1 MTKYDNCRLTSYSA
15 GDYVIRHGELGD
27 DIFVLL
33 VGKAEALKHDQTGQP
48 YVIASIKPGQAF
60 GEIAFIMEEPRD
72 ISVRALT
79 DIEVEIINPRIFAE
93 LYDLD
98 IGRHIRPIIQAFSE
112 RLRNSYSRI
121 SEIEFQ
127 EKIRAL
133 KSPESCLHVDV
144 TIIPETEHSRKAMN
158 GLKEQKIEKMP
169 FYIGRHSFR
178 RSDMLFHANELFL
191 FDQIPYSVSRSHC
204 AIVSVMNE
212 IYFVDRGSTL
222 GSIVNNVRIGGAPN
236 TPKKIL
242 LKAGKNDVFLGGP
255 DKSAYA
261 FTILIKPK

>member
-1 MTKYDNCRLTSYSA
+1 MTKYDNCRLTRYAA
-15 GDYVIRHGELGD
+15 GDYVIRRGDLGD

-33 VGKAEALKHDQTGQP
+33 KGEAEALKHDQAGQS
-48 YVIASIKPGQAF
+48 YVIASLKPGQAF

-93 LYDLD
+93 LYDFD

-112 RLRNSYSRI
+112 RLRNSYSRV
-121 SEIEFQ
+121 SEMEFQ

-133 KSPESCLHVDV
+133 KSPEGCLHAEV
-144 TIIPETEHSRKAMN
+144 TIIPKTESSREAMN
-158 GLKEQKIEKMP
+158 GLTEQKIEKMP

-212 IYFVDRGSTL
+212 VYFVDRGSTL
-222 GSIVNNVRIGGAPN
+222 GSVVNGVRIGGSPN

-242 LKAGKNDVFLGGP
+242 LKTGENDVFLGEP

-261 FTILIKPK
+261 FTVLIKPK